1 MDALAT
7 IRPDDWN
14 IALFVH
20 ILGAMVATGGLIL
33 ALAYA
38 GGAWRNRSATALR
51 GAFRALLYG
60 AVPGYIVMRLG
71 AQWIYSKEHL
81 DDLPT
86 DPDWVGIGFAVAD
99 MGLLFLILATS
110 ISGVVSR
117 RAVKAY
123 GDDAQVGRA
132 GVRATAILVGLL
144 LVGYVIAIWAMT
156 TKP

>member
-1 MDALAT
+1 MSVLAA

-20 ILGAMVATGGLIL
+20 VLGAMIATGGLVM
-33 ALAYA
+33 AFAYA
-38 GGAWRNRSATALR
+38 AGAWRNRSALSLR
-51 GAFRALLYG
+51 YAFRSLLYG
-60 AVPGYIVMRLG
+60 AVPGYIVMRAA

-99 MGLLFLILATS
+99 MGLLILILAT
-110 ISGVVSR
+110 ILSGVGSR
-117 RAVKAY
+117 RAIKAY
-123 GDDAQVGRA
+123 GEDAQAGRA
-132 GVRATAILVGLL
+132 GVRTTTILVGLL